1 MRFQSYFNHALHIID
16 GFDGTMSLARFLKQY
31 FSLNKK
37 HGSTDRK
44 MISHACY
51 SYYRLGHA
59 LKDQPPAERLK
70 AALFL
75 CSDDLSQWGL
85 LFEEEWRT
93 EDLSESMGDTSGL
106 TARLA
111 RVHEL
116 FPSFSIE
123 DIFPWKEELS
133 EDIDHHAFCR
143 SFLRQ
148 PDLFLRIRPG
158 HENEVLK
165 RLDQK
170 SPQDPTDPQTSHF
183 PALPVYTFIP
193 PFTLRLP
200 NGFKA
205 EEFFT
210 PDKEIVVQD
219 YSSQRLAPFLQLPGN
234 YSSDPALIPPAPPS
248 LWDACAAS
256 GGKSILAHDLNAGI
270 ELTVSDIRESIL
282 HNLDQRFHTAGI
294 KNYYSFLADLSMPGP
309 LRSRRSPVA
318 RPPSKSLVAPQAP
331 APQAAEQPPPGPFDL
346 ILADVP
352 CSGSGTWSRTP
363 EELYFF
369 EPAKIGAYRQLQEKI
384 VSRLVPSL
392 GKKAYFVYSTCSVFK
407 KENEEMAAFIRESF
421 GLQPERME
429 TINGVNEGADSMFAA
444 RFIS

>member
-16 GFDGTMSLARFLKQY
+16 GFDGTMPLARFLKQY
-31 FSLNKK
+31 FTLNKK

-59 LKDQPPAERLK
+59 LKDKPPAERLK

-75 CSDDLSQWGL
+75 CTDDLEKWSVV
-85 LFEEEWRT
+85 FEQEWRT
-93 EDLSESMGDTSGL
+93 EDP
-106 TARLA
+106 ARLA

-116 FPSFSIE
+116 FPSFSVE

-133 EDIDHHAFCR
+133 EGIDHHAFCR

-158 HENEVLK
+158 HEKEVLK
-165 RLDQK
+165 KLHQK
-170 SPQDPTDPQTSHF
+170 FPQNPQDPQTSSLTVP
-183 PALPVYTFIP
+183 PAYTFIP
-193 PFTLRLP
+193 PFTLRLS
-200 NGFKA
+200 NGFKV

-219 YSSQRLAPFLQLPGN
+219 YSSQRLAPFLLLP
-234 YSSDPALIPPAPPS
+234 DPLSIHPEPPPPNLPRSGLPSVSPKRS

-282 HNLDQRFHTAGI
+282 HNLDQRFRTAGI
-294 KNYYSFLADLSMPGP
+294 NSYHSFVADLSMPGP
-309 LRSRRSPVA
+309 LLPR
-318 RPPSKSLVAPQAP
+318 KSSSAPQAP
-331 APQAAEQPPPGPFDL
+331 AQPPGPFDL
-346 ILADVP
+346 LLADIP

-369 EPAKIGAYRQLQEKI
+369 EPRKIGIYRELQEKI
-384 VSRLVPSL
+384 VSRLVASL
-392 GKKAYFVYSTCSVFK
+392 GKKAYLVYSTCSVFK

-429 TINGVNEGADSMFAA
+429 TINGVDERADSMFAA